1 VDLEIERFAVFIS
14 KNNLSMH
21 RLKTNGDLPLF
32 KIPAFKIEVT
42 KTFSLTYEFPILWT
56 NILLFDFRS
65 DAM

>member
-1 VDLEIERFAVFIS
+1 VDLKIERFAVFIS

-42 KTFSLTYEFPILWT
+42 KTFSLTYEFPIL
-56 NILLFDFRS
+56 
-65 DAM
+65 